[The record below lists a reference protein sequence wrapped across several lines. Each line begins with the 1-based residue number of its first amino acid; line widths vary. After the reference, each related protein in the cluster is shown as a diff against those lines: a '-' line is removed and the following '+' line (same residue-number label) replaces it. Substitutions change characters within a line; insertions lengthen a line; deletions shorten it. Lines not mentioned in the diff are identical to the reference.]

1 MRNHLC
7 FLRNA
12 VLGLMAIGISASLL
26 TSCKWFDKGH
36 EDAETDSITWCTVS
50 YEDSM
55 TVMQSQATQSLVIDL
70 PIGADT
76 SALDAGAKAA
86 VRWIYQQ
93 VLLCSY
99 PSWTEGGIDPK
110 SVPALELTDESVHN
124 FLQACGKQGLDSMV
138 AEMTPMAEE
147 GFGGGYINGLRIELE
162 AQTLKYLTLST
173 GYEVYTGGA
182 HGGFIAGGA
191 TFRKSDGQLMGWNM
205 FDMSKKDEIRA
216 ALIRG
221 VKSYFNDFE
230 EEKVLTDEDLY
241 ERLILWD
248 DPETPENELEDG
260 LPFPKTEPT
269 VTPNGI
275 SIVYQQ
281 YEIAAYAC
289 GLPSFILSFEEA
301 APLLSEEGKELL
313 GIK

>member
-1 MRNHLC
+1 M
-7 FLRNA
+7 
-12 VLGLMAIGISASLL
+12 
-26 TSCKWFDKGH
+26 
-36 EDAETDSITWCTVS
+36 
-50 YEDSM
+50 
-55 TVMQSQATQSLVIDL
+55 
-70 PIGADT
+70 
-76 SALDAGAKAA
+76 
-86 VRWIYQQ
+86 RWIYQQ

-162 AQTLKYLTLST
+162 AQTPKYLTLST

-230 EEKVLTDEDLY
+230 EEKVMTDEDLY